1 MKESITFADIR
12 GFAGDFAADPANHV
26 AQNIVTANGVKVSA
40 KRYSA
45 LREDVAVYSVNLE
58 QHGITNQKS
67 AGRCW
72 AYAGF
77 NVLRDKIIKELNL
90 DNFTFSG
97 NYIVFYD
104 KLEKANLFLEGV
116 LEFIDLPLNSREME
130 RLGRLGTGD
139 GGEWEMFV
147 SLVQKYGVVPQ
158 NAQPE
163 TFSSDASREMNSVL
177 RERLLGFARDMRR
190 DYAAGKSVEEI
201 RAGKAEMLSV
211 IYRILAIC
219 MGEPV
224 KKFDFKVRTKDGRY
238 IADNGITPKE
248 FYDKYIGVD
257 LTQYISLLSGSSE
270 GAELKKYAVDTR
282 FNGDVIEGKTIDYV
296 SVPVETLKQVAIEQL
311 KGGEPIWFGCE
322 VGTSSERKSGI
333 MDENLYDLE
342 GLFNTKFDMTKPDR
356 FAYGLAHLSHAMTL
370 KGVDLTEDGVP
381 IRWRVE
387 NSWGDEAGERGMFLM
402 TDGWFTK
409 FNYQIIANRK
419 YVPQEI
425 LDVYD
430 NTDAEVLPFWSP
442 RV

>member
-1 MKESITFADIR
+1 MKDSITFDDIR
-12 GFAGDFAADPANHV
+12 GFAGDFAADPANRV
-26 AQNIVTANGVKVSA
+26 AQNIVTTNGVKVSA

-45 LREDVAVYSVNLE
+45 LREDVPVYSVNLE

-77 NVLRDKIIKELNL
+77 NVLRDKIIRELNL

-104 KLEKANLFLEGV
+104 KLEKANLYLEGV
-116 LEFIDLPLNSREME
+116 LELIDLPLTSREME
-130 RLGRLGTGD
+130 RLGRVGTGD

-147 SLVQKYGVVPQ
+147 SLVRKYGVVPQ
-158 NAQPE
+158 SAQPE

-177 RERLLGFARDMRR
+177 RERLLGFARDMRHA
-190 DYAAGKSVEEI
+190 YAAGKSVEEI

-219 MGEPV
+219 LGEPV
-224 KKFDFKVRTKDGRY
+224 KQFDFKVRTKDGKY

-257 LTQYISLLSGSSE
+257 LTQYISLLSASSE

-296 SVPVETLKQVAIEQL
+296 SVPVETLKQVAIESL
-311 KGGEPIWFGCE
+311 KDGEPLWFGCE
-322 VGTSSERKSGI
+322 VGTSSERKKGI

-342 GLFNTKFDMTKPDR
+342 GLFDTKFDMTKPDR

-370 KGVDLTEDGVP
+370 KGVDLDENGAP

-409 FNYQIIANRK
+409 YNYQIIASRK